1 MILKVILDSNFLML
15 SGIFRGDVFKELDDI
30 IGRRI
35 EKIILR
41 PVYEELQT
49 ISSIGDSKTR
59 KQALVAL
66 KIIDKKEFKLVD
78 IKLKQFEAV
87 DELIIRV
94 AEMWKCPVATN
105 DGELRKKLIKM
116 GVTVI
121 YLRQRKRLV
130 VKGHRI

>member
-15 SGIFRGDVFKELDDI
+15 FGIFRGDVFKELDDI

-35 EKIILR
+35 EKIILG
-41 PVYEELQT
+41 PVYKELQT

-121 YLRQRKRLV
+121 YLRQRNRLV